1 MEEVITQLGDIDLDV
16 DILVTLESLSG
27 YNILGSKKIVV
38 PDDLFENEDLEESTR
53 FHFAA
58 GRKVLDDAGKIREE
72 FVERRWQ

>member
-1 MEEVITQLGDIDLDV
+1 M
-16 DILVTLESLSG
+16 
-27 YNILGSKKIVV
+27 